1 VSAKLRG
8 PDGHGQV
15 SPDSISGRGPAQFQ
29 RGFGFAAARNSQG
42 VPNFSGTR
50 TVADEAGFAGR
61 ALCPART
68 ALGAI
73 PRFPGIPRGLTGLA
87 SAAIWKARVES
98 GVAIAAITQGQAPQY
113 PCRVA
118 RVATRRF
125 GKRKAG
131 SLPFR
136 KRTYGWGHCADM
148 VGMGLR
154 QHGKCV
160 PCLFTQFPSV
170 QRRPNERSEGK
181 PQNFADVLGRNIEP
195 STSPWV
201 SPKVGCHSTGARAH
215 RGGRTTLDTT
225 VRMLTLGDVR
235 PPVDPC
241 HF

>member
-1 VSAKLRG
+1 MKLRG

-29 RGFGFAAARNSQG
+29 CGFGFAAARNSQG

-68 ALGAI
+68 GLGAI

-98 GVAIAAITQGQAPQY
+98 GVAIAAITEGQAPQY

-125 GKRKAG
+125 GKRKTG

-136 KRTYGWGHCADM
+136 KRTYEWGHCADM
-148 VGMGLR
+148 VGMGVCGNTASVSRAFLPSSQVSSEDPTSGLR
-154 QHGKCV
+154 VNRRISPTSWVAILSHQPARGCLQKLDATLPAQGLTEEDGPHWIQPYGCSHWATCV
-160 PCLFTQFPSV
+160 L
-170 QRRPNERSEGK
+170 
-181 PQNFADVLGRNIEP
+181 
-195 STSPWV
+195 W
-201 SPKVGCHSTGARAH
+201 
-215 RGGRTTLDTT
+215 
-225 VRMLTLGDVR
+225 
-235 PPVDPC
+235 
-241 HF
+241 